1 MPGRKSE
8 NRMAWRPA
16 LLALALFASFAGVA
30 GSSAAGA
37 SNPPQPV
44 RVAAM
49 LYSQPPKPTGGI
61 LLSSLRDPDGSAA
74 DQWVWDGFI
83 FSSHQSITEIR
94 WRGAYDPARLG
105 SGGRVVD
112 FTVDI
117 YPSNPTGAQPDVT
130 RPPLVHYEV
139 GGNAGEAAAEVLD
152 GVQTYDYRFVLPAPF
167 EADAQKKYWLQIEAY
182 QANSPDWGLS
192 AAGSG
197 DGAYFRRI
205 PGQGANYQLVAGDA
219 AFALFGPL
227 SNSVRVHAP
236 LVLSP

>member
-8 NRMAWRPA
+8 HRTAWRPA
-16 LLALALFASFAGVA
+16 LLALALFASFASGA

-37 SNPPQPV
+37 GNPLPV
-44 RVAAM
+44 QVAAM
-49 LYSQPPKPTGGI
+49 LYSQPPKPMGGI

-83 FSSHQSITEIR
+83 FSSRQSITEIR

-117 YPSNPTGAQPDVT
+117 YPSNATGAQPDVT

-139 GGNAGEAAAEVLD
+139 GGNAGEVAAEVLG
-152 GVQTYDYRFVLPAPF
+152 GVQTYDYRFPLPAAF

-182 QANSPDWGLS
+182 QGGSPDWGLS
-192 AAGSG
+192 AAASG

-219 AFALFGPL
+219 TFALFGPL
-227 SNSVRVHAP
+227 SSGVRVRMP